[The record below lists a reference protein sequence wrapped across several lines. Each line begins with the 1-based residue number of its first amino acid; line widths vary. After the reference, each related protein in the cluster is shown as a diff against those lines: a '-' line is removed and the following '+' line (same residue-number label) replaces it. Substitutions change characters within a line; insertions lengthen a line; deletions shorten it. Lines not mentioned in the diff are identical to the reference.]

1 MRILLFLLLLA
12 TSVWAQPA
20 KPVKVRPSQM
30 AQAGVHVRTYST
42 LYYLDETRTLIGMD
56 TPPFTIKRTGVMA
69 RLWFMRFDS
78 NGRLAE
84 TKKADL
90 RFPGIEQANLTP
102 DLKSVMVVS
111 HKGTELYKVDVA
123 TGQVSTV
130 MSHAKGQPGFVID
143 PAILALTEGKLYTIG
158 NVYDAEDF
166 QGPKVFAELD
176 TNATGAAAFKP
187 LFELKPLESKLPE
200 LFVASEL
207 SPKAM
212 FFGYR
217 EGGDDRFSRW
227 TPAGGMQLIDQARK
241 YLGSWGEQHRWLYS
255 VERQDGKS
263 ELMLADGVTGE
274 KRSLGTSSYPYLY
287 PVLSKEG
294 NTAVV
299 ATEERSTG
307 ATYWVAE
314 DRNGYKLRPL
324 LENVGRNTIRVSLS
338 GQTVVLFNPQEGLQ
352 LFTLF

>member
-1 MRILLFLLLLA
+1 MKILLWLLLL
-12 TSVWAQPA
+12 TTCVLAQPP
-20 KPVKVRPSQM
+20 KPVKVRATQM
-30 AQAGVHVRTYST
+30 QQAGVHVRTFST
-42 LYYLDETRTLIGMD
+42 LYYLDDTRTLIGMD

-69 RLWFMRFDS
+69 RLWFMRFES
-78 NGRLAE
+78 GGRLAE
-84 TKKADL
+84 TRKVDL

-111 HKGTELYKVDVA
+111 HKGTELYKIDIASGA
-123 TGQVSTV
+123 TTAV
-130 MSHAKGQPGFVID
+130 MTHVKGQPGFVID
-143 PAILALTEGKLYTIG
+143 PTILALTEGKLYTIG
-158 NVYDAEDF
+158 TQYDAEDF

-187 LFELKPLESKLPE
+187 LFELKPLEDQFRG

-217 EGGDDRFSRW
+217 ENDEDRFSRW
-227 TPAGGMQLIDQARK
+227 TPAGGMQLLDQARQ

-255 VERQDGKS
+255 VLRQDGKS

-274 KRSLGTSSYPYLY
+274 KRSLGTSSFRYLY

-294 NTAVV
+294 NTAVA
-299 ATEERSTG
+299 ATEDRSSGTS
-307 ATYWVAE
+307 YWVAE

-324 LENVGRNTIRVSLS
+324 LENSGRNTIRVSMS

-352 LFTLF
+352 IFTLF